1 MFGFVLYFI
10 YGDEMKTVHDLL
22 NISCDIEVKGI
33 TDDSREVKEGYL
45 FVATHGFHED
55 HFDYIQQAMDAGAC
69 FLVVDK
75 DPQVDFPH
83 IIVDHIDSFYRE
95 LCQKF
100 YDLNFSQFHF
110 IGITGTDGK
119 TTTATVLSRLLDDCA
134 YLGTN
139 GLTIHGKTIPT
150 NNTTPCVSELYR
162 DLSMIQKE
170 GISTV
175 SMEVSSEALF
185 FDRVK
190 DLSFDVV
197 CFTNVTGDHL
207 NTHKTMEEYFA
218 CKKKLLDLLK
228 KDGLVVLN
236 GDDSYLQTI
245 AHPNLLTFGF
255 GEENMVQIQSYKEH
269 QRGSSFVIHQEKE
282 SLLIE
287 SPLPGKYNAYNVTM
301 ASLVA
306 SYFGVDSKR
315 IQKEIK
321 ELSSIQ
327 GRAEFLDFGQEY
339 DILLDYAHTINGIR
353 TILDTFQDYH
363 RVIVV
368 TGAAGGREKEKRP
381 VIGKMIIEKSD
392 IAIFTMDDPR
402 NEDVND
408 IINQMV
414 GEEKDYIR
422 ISHREEAI
430 FYALSIASK
439 GDIVL
444 ILGKGRDN
452 YMAIGNEKVPYC
464 DYDVIEKFFQK
475 KRA

>member
-1 MFGFVLYFI
+1 MFHFVLYFI

-22 NISCDIEVKGI
+22 NIDSDIQVLGI
-33 TDDSREVKEGYL
+33 TDDSRDVKEGYI

-55 HFDYIQQAMDAGAC
+55 HFDYIQEAIDAGAC

-75 DPQVDFPH
+75 EPKVDFPH
-83 IIVDHIDSFYRE
+83 IIVDNIDSTYRE
-95 LCQKF
+95 LCKKF
-100 YDLNFSQFHF
+100 YDLDFSKFHF

-119 TTTATVLSRLLDDCA
+119 TTTATVLSQLLENCA

-150 NNTTPCVSELYR
+150 NNTTPCISELYR
-162 DLSMIQKE
+162 DLSLIQKE

-190 DLSFDVV
+190 DLSFEVV

-245 AHPNLLTFGF
+245 RHPNLITFGF
-255 GEENMVQIQSYKEH
+255 GEDNTIQIQSFKEH
-269 QRGSSFVIHQEKE
+269 KRGSSFVIHQEKD
-282 SLLIE
+282 LFIE
-287 SPLPGKYNAYNVTM
+287 SPLPGKYNAYNLTM
-301 ASLVA
+301 ASIVA
-306 SYFGVDSKR
+306 SYLGVDSKE
-315 IQKEIK
+315 IKKKIK
-321 ELSSIQ
+321 ELSPIQ
-327 GRAEFLDFGQEY
+327 GRAEFLDFGQDY

-353 TILDTFQDYH
+353 TILDTFQDYN
-363 RVIVV
+363 RMIVV
-368 TGAAGGREKEKRP
+368 TGAAGGRETQKRP

-392 IAIFTMDDPR
+392 IAVFTMDDPR
-402 NEDVND
+402 YESVDD
-408 IINQMV
+408 IIDQMV
-414 GEEKDYIR
+414 GDAKDYVR
-422 ISHREEAI
+422 IIDREEAI

-452 YMAIGNEKVPYC
+452 YMAIKDKKVPYC
-464 DYDVIEKFFQK
+464 DYDVIENYFQK
-475 KRA
+475 KRT